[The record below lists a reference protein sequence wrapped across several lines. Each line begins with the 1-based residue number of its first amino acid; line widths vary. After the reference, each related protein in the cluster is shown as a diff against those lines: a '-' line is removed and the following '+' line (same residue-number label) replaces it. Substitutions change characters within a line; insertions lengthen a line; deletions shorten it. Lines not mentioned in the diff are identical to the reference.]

1 MTTELRGPRTL
12 ILSNSFSGGGAEA
25 VARLM
30 VETLDKSTCVL
41 FENNAQVELKDRT
54 VWVAGWK
61 HSSGRLVTVLINL
74 WRLLAVQVAKL
85 IVRPSATISHLEG
98 PNFAN
103 LLTGFGG
110 RKIVFVHN
118 RLGHSYQTTALRDR
132 ALLALGRFLYKRADV
147 VVAVSSGI
155 RDEIVSDF
163 RVDPLKV
170 LVLPNPID
178 LRQIKKKALKEYGD
192 DRDHLLKEKYLVS
205 VASLT
210 EQKNH
215 RGMLK
220 LYARLVSHT
229 PMSCELKLIILGTG
243 PLKQELKEEC
253 ARLDLSFL
261 DASDGRGFNR
271 HAQIFF
277 MGYQFNP
284 YPLLTNAQMLIMT
297 SKWEGLPIALLESMG
312 LGVPAAVTDCSESIR
327 EVWNITPTRENAFI
341 KEAFLAECG
350 ILLPLQFDEAKYLD
364 QTTDMIFHIATNSEA
379 RDRLGQNCLVAAER
393 FTIDRVKEIWEEK
406 LLLHTSN

>member
-1 MTTELRGPRTL
+1 MTTELRGQRTL

-30 VETLDKSTCVL
+30 VETFDQSTCVL
-41 FENNAQVELKDRT
+41 FENNAQVKLKDRA

-61 HSSGRLVTVLINL
+61 HSSGRVVTLLINL
-74 WRLLAVQVAKL
+74 WRLMVVQVAKL

-118 RLGHSYQTTALRDR
+118 RLGHSYQATALRER

-155 RDEIVSDF
+155 RDEMVNDF
-163 RVDPLKV
+163 HVDPSKV

-178 LRQIKKKALKEYGD
+178 LRQIRKKALEEYGD
-192 DRDHLLKEKYLVS
+192 DRDHLLREKYLVS
-205 VASLT
+205 LASLT
-210 EQKNH
+210 QQKNH

-220 LYARLVSHT
+220 LYARIVSRT
-229 PMSCELKLIILGTG
+229 SIGRELKLVIAGTG
-243 PLKQELKEEC
+243 PLKQELKEACE
-253 ARLDLSFL
+253 RLELSFF
-261 DASDGRGFNR
+261 DASDERDFDRN
-271 HAQIFF
+271 AQIFF

-341 KEAFLAECG
+341 KEAFLAERG
-350 ILLPLQFDEAKYLD
+350 ILLPLQFDEPEYLD
-364 QTTDMIFHIATNSEA
+364 QATDMIFRIATNSEA

-393 FTIDRVKEIWEEK
+393 FSIDRVKEMWEEK
-406 LLLHTSN
+406 LLLY